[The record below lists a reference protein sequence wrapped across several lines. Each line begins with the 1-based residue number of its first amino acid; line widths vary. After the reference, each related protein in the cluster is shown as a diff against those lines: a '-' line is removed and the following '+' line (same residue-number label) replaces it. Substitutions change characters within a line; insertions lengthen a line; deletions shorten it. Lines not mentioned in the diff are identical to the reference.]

1 MDYLV
6 DGGGLQAIDDALRPI
21 LDEIRELLAADVG
34 LVVYEPRRSGPP
46 HVVLSGTTGW
56 SERFLP
62 HEPVVANQP
71 LPQREPASLVE
82 LEIRSKLRNHA
93 VRLAAC
99 VVVPWRD
106 AHGTGAVVVGTLGAP
121 VCDPAQLGDEALR
134 THYRTT
140 IARALRQARR
150 SGAVQL
156 GRQLRGAA
164 RLVAEAAV
172 DGPDVP
178 TVLSAVLTSARDLM
192 RSEVAYLAVPDGGPG
207 TFVFDQVLG
216 IRTPA
221 FRSLRV
227 QLGQGLGG
235 LARELGRPIRS
246 ANYAADARLQA
257 APVSETRDEG
267 IISAMAVPVLVGREI
282 AAVLY
287 VGDRRMR
294 AFTPVDEDLLEEF
307 AGHASLGLRRRLSES
322 RRLATVERSVREQ
335 VAYDLHDSVVRG
347 LVTIGFEAE
356 QAGFSAT
363 DPETASRLA
372 AIARAAEACM
382 ARLRGELGTLVVGSH
397 PGVVRASEVLE
408 RIDGLP
414 DRGVPRVVELE
425 GDDVPLVREVADAL
439 VRVGR
444 EAVANAEQHSGGSRL
459 AVRVATTTA
468 RVVSL
473 QVTDNGTF
481 DAAALTPS
489 SGHFGMRAMRSAVE
503 ELGGQLTVAP
513 APGHGTVVHTTI
525 PVWPAPRTVPS

>member
-21 LDEIRELLAADVG
+21 LDEIRELLAADVA
-34 LVVYEPRRSGPP
+34 LVVYEARRSGPP
-46 HVVLSGTTGW
+46 HVVLSGTADW
-56 SERFLP
+56 FLP
-62 HEPVVANQP
+62 NEPVVVNQE
-71 LPQREPASLVE
+71 LPRHEPASLVE
-82 LEIRSKLRNHA
+82 LEIRSKLRRHA
-93 VRLAAC
+93 VRLGAC

-106 AHGTGAVVVGTLGAP
+106 AYGVGAVIVGTAGAP
-121 VCDPAQLGDEALR
+121 VPDPASLADDALR
-134 THYRTT
+134 KHYRST
-140 IARALRQARR
+140 IARALREARR

-156 GRQLRGAA
+156 NRSLRGAA

-172 DGPDVP
+172 DGPNVP
-178 TVLSAVLTSARDLM
+178 AVLSAVLTSARDLL

-235 LARELGRPIRS
+235 LARELGKPIRS

-294 AFTPVDEDLLEEF
+294 AFTSVDEDLLEEF
-307 AGHASLGLRRRLSES
+307 AGHASLGLRRRLSEGH
-322 RRLATVERSVREQ
+322 RAETVERSVRER

-356 QAGFSAT
+356 QAGFAAT
-363 DPETASRLA
+363 DPETATRLA
-372 AIARAAEACM
+372 AIAHAAEACL
-382 ARLRGELGTLVVGSH
+382 ARLRGELGTLVAGSGA
-397 PGVVRASEVLE
+397 GVMQASEVLE

-414 DRGVPRVVELE
+414 DRGVPRSLELE
-425 GDDVPLVREVADAL
+425 GDDVDVAREVAEAL
-439 VRVGR
+439 VRVGQ
-444 EAVANAEQHSGGSRL
+444 EAVANAEQHSGCDRL
-459 AVRVATTTA
+459 AVRVVTA
-468 RVVSL
+468 VSRVVSL

-481 DAAALTPS
+481 DDAARSPAA
-489 SGHFGMRAMRSAVE
+489 GHFGMRAMGSAVE
-503 ELGGQLTVAP
+503 SLGGSLAVHP
-513 APGHGTVVHTTI
+513 APVRGTVVEATI
-525 PVWPAPRTVPS
+525 PVWPVPS